1 MVRHSGHGNMG
12 DKQVYRLWAG
22 LSGQSLPKY
31 SYWMALLLAAMLLQ
45 PAIIA
50 AQDKDESEAYWASI
64 DKDQARTRT
73 GPSQEYKIIWLYVR
87 KNLPVKVLRRYGAW
101 RQIEDPDG
109 SQGWMHSRLLSRTR
123 TALVIGDDIQDMRAK
138 PDAKSALSWRVEPG
152 AVGKLGQCTNG
163 WCLLDIN
170 GRSGYIRAEFL
181 YGTGEANGADGPGK

>member
-1 MVRHSGHGNMG
+1 MAKANWGNSVH
-12 DKQVYRLWAG
+12 KIWANRAA
-22 LSGQSLPKY
+22 QSAPKY
-31 SYWMALLLAAMLLQ
+31 RHLLMLLLAVMLLG
-45 PAIIA
+45 PSHIA
-50 AQDKDESEAYWASI
+50 AQDKGDAEAYWASI

-87 KNLPVKVLRRYGAW
+87 KNLPVKVLRRYGVW

-123 TALVIGDDIQDMRAK
+123 TALVIGDDIQNMRAK

-152 AVGKLGQCTNG
+152 AVGKLGSCTNG

-170 GRSGYIRAEFL
+170 GRSGYIRADFL
-181 YGTGEANGADGPGK
+181 YGTGEANAAEDAQE

>member
-1 MVRHSGHGNMG
+1 M
-12 DKQVYRLWAG
+12 YTLWA
-22 LSGQSLPKY
+22 SPTAESAPKY
-31 SYWMALLLAAMLLQ
+31 RHLIALLFAAMLLG
-45 PAIIA
+45 PSNIA
-50 AQDKDESEAYWASI
+50 AQDKSEAEAYWASI
-64 DKDQARTRT
+64 NEDKARTRT

-87 KNLPVKVLRRYGAW
+87 KNLPVKVLRRYGVW

-123 TALVIGDDIQDMRAK
+123 TAMVIGDGIQEMRAN

-152 AVGKLGQCTNG
+152 AVGKLGSCTNG

-181 YGTGEANGADGPGK
+181 YGAGEANGAKDADE